1 MRLSATLP
9 AQCWWYA
16 RTGAPKI
23 LSGLPSLQ
31 KVDNGLHRD
40 QPQIFVARLV
50 CTRGRYFGV
59 EGGGSVHPLCPARL
73 DGDPIFCDLC
83 VCFCVVGIFADRP
96 FNA

>member
-9 AQCWWYA
+9 ALCKWYA
-16 RTGAPKI
+16 RTRAPRI

-31 KVDNGLHRD
+31 EVDNDLDRD

-59 EGGGSVHPLCPARL
+59 KGGGSVHTLCPAWL
-73 DGDPIFCDLC
+73 DGDLILCDLC
-83 VCFCVVGIFADRP
+83 DCFLVIGIFADRP
-96 FNA
+96 SNG